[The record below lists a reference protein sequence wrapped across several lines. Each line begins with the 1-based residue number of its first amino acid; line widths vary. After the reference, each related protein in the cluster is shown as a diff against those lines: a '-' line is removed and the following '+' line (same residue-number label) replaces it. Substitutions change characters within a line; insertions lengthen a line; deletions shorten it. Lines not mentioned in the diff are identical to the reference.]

1 MVWFLISEYKYI
13 CYDKKKK
20 ITLEAQHQFL
30 ISEYKYI
37 CYDEENITLEA
48 QHQKIQR
55 KIDN

>member
-1 MVWFLISEYKYI
+1 MR
-13 CYDKKKK
+13 KK